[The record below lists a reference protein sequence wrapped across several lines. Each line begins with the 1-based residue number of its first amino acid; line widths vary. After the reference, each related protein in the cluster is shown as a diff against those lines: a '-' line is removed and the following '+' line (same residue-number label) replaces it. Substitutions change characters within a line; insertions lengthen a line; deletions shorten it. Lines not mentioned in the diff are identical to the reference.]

1 VIEKSSELILWAKT
15 SCQLCIVLDE
25 VHVLLEVL
33 DGAFHSSTEPSVNQ
47 ETGKYVAPRSYFS
60 FIASFMRRNSIQ
72 TVWAGTHLRI
82 GDISR
87 IFSARAASMD
97 TGPLVFKEFNFFNS
111 CLLRRLL
118 DEWIAVAIDE
128 KLKTRISSEL
138 QGRPRLFIG
147 FIALSAQYK
156 DHQES
161 DSKLREIFEQYL
173 YRITYDE
180 VFPGAKRG
188 KNLVTYD
195 EKNQGSFYNFW
206 MNARH
211 MDIREFLN
219 PTPKDPPNISVMALL
234 EEILASNW
242 LIDTSKENQFYLY
255 ESLVSTALV
264 LLGPVNGVPGLI
276 CEPAVVKAGQVF
288 FRNQMHRDAPFD
300 TIMNRFIV
308 GTVDECTRG
317 RAVETLCVI
326 RLRECFWLKDEFSR
340 YFPDQLMQQI
350 THGWGTTPPLG
361 EHDCRTGV
369 LNHKD
374 KLRNCFLNPSATHVV
389 LTQERQSAADIVF
402 SFFSFHIKTKWTS
415 SNGYKLVVSDS
426 LSKANIETIRN
437 TWYGDELLTE
447 RTRTNPWVCVRFEF
461 PTNSELQRLG
471 VTELVQRDSLKTTVT
486 TSIDSQLRRFFFGDD
501 FVTRYKQLL
510 CT

>member
-1 VIEKSSELILWAKT
+1 MIEKSSELILWAKT

-173 YRITYDE
+173 HRITYDE
-180 VFPGAKRG
+180 KYP
-188 KNLVTYD
+188 
-195 EKNQGSFYNFW
+195 GSFYNFW

-211 MDIREFLN
+211 MDIREFIN
-219 PTPKDPPNISVMALL
+219 RTPKDPPNISVMALF

-308 GTVDECTRG
+308 STVDECTRG